1 MKRRRLIALFLALAL
16 ALALSVPA
24 SAADAERWA
33 YCSQPYL
40 RVSRLE
46 FIGLLAESLFPGRGE
61 WALGRPELTRALGL
75 SDRELASREFLTGEI
90 TRQEAARYLANALR
104 LKGVDTHMENKRKT
118 GIDAVSPEYGRD
130 VLTACAAGLL
140 VFGAD
145 GRFNPEWG
153 LHRNEAA
160 ELLRRFDGAAA
171 GGFVFENF
179 LFLGD
184 SLTSNPHYES
194 NIFQK
199 NGHQVFAGGGAVVR
213 NFLGLTTK
221 RVTVGYVGA
230 MTGTLKD
237 REFNGI
243 VILLGANDV
252 GKDEPEDTMVTYRK
266 LLDELQEFCDK
277 PIFVLRVF
285 PINSGYAYGNR
296 EIRKEHA
303 DALNEL
309 LREYCE
315 ETDGIW
321 FADPTG
327 PFTDED
333 GNLLKEKGT
342 ADGLHISSLYYE
354 EFYEAIESALY
365 GTGVLRRPE

>member
-1 MKRRRLIALFLALAL
+1 MKQRRIIALILAL

-24 SAADAERWA
+24 AAADGPRGE
-33 YCSQPYL
+33 YYSQPYL

-46 FIGLLAESLFPGRGE
+46 FIGLLAHSLFPGRE
-61 WALGRPELTRALGL
+61 AWALGRPEFFQALGL
-75 SDRELASREFLTGEI
+75 TERERASREFMTGEI
-90 TRQEAARYLANALR
+90 TRQEAAGYLANALR
-104 LKGVDTHMENKRKT
+104 LRGGSADMKNVGFSD
-118 GIDAVSPEYGRD
+118 IAAVH
-130 VLTACAAGLL
+130 
-140 VFGAD
+140 
-145 GRFNPEWG
+145 PEWG

-160 ELLRRFDGAAA
+160 KLLRRFDSAA
-171 GGFVFENF
+171 GGVVFENF

-199 NGHQVFAGGGAVVR
+199 NGHQVFAGGGAVLR
-213 NFLGLTTK
+213 NFLGLTAK
-221 RVTVGYVGA
+221 RVTVGITGA
-230 MTGTLKD
+230 MTGTLRDK
-237 REFNGI
+237 EFNGI

-252 GKDEPEDTMVTYRK
+252 GRDEPEDTMVTYRK

-277 PIFVLRVF
+277 PIFVLRIF
-285 PINSGYAYGNR
+285 PINSGYRYGSKK
-296 EIRKEHA
+296 IRKEHA

-321 FADPTG
+321 FADATG

-333 GNLLKEKGT
+333 GYLLKEKGT

-354 EFYEAIESALY
+354 EFYEAIEDALY
-365 GTGVLRRPE
+365 GTGVVERSCKT

>member
-1 MKRRRLIALFLALAL
+1 MKRRRLIAFFLVL

-24 SAADAERWA
+24 AAYGSREEYYSR
-33 YCSQPYL
+33 PYL
-40 RVSRLE
+40 RLSRLE
-46 FIGLLAESLFPGRGE
+46 FIGLLAHSLFPGRE
-61 WALGRPELTRALGL
+61 SRALGRPEFFQALGL
-75 SDRELASREFLTGEI
+75 TGRELASREFMTGEI
-90 TRQEAARYLANALR
+90 TRQEAARYLTNALR
-104 LKGVDTHMENKRKT
+104 LRG
-118 GIDAVSPEYGRD
+118 G
-130 VLTACAAGLL
+130 
-140 VFGAD
+140 GAD
-145 GRFNPEWG
+145 MKHAGFSDIAAVHPGWG

-160 ELLRRFDGAAA
+160 KLLRRFDGAAES
-171 GGFVFENF
+171 GVVFEDF

-213 NFLGLTTK
+213 NFLGLTAK
-221 RVTVGYVGA
+221 KVTVGYVGA
-230 MTGTLKD
+230 MTDTLRDK
-237 REFNGI
+237 EFNGI

-266 LLDELQEFCDK
+266 LLEELQEFCDK
-277 PIFVLRVF
+277 PIFVLRIF
-285 PINSGYAYGNR
+285 PINSGYAYGSKR
-296 EIRKEHA
+296 IRREHA

-333 GNLLKEKGT
+333 GLLLREKGT

-354 EFYEAIESALY
+354 EFYEAIENALY
-365 GTGVLRRPE
+365 GTGVVERRCET

>member
-1 MKRRRLIALFLALAL
+1 MKRRSLIALILAL
-16 ALALSVPA
+16 ALALSVTA
-24 SAADAERWA
+24 AADAERGA
-33 YCSQPYL
+33 YYSQPYL

-46 FIGLLAESLFPGRGE
+46 FIGLLAHSLFPGRE
-61 WALGRPELTRALGL
+61 AWTLERPEFLQVLGL
-75 SDRELASREFLTGEI
+75 TERERASREFMTGEI
-90 TRQEAARYLANALR
+90 TRQEAARYLVNALR
-104 LKGVDTHMENKRKT
+104 FRGGDADMKNIALSD
-118 GIDAVSPEYGRD
+118 IDAVSPEYRLD
-130 VLTACAAGLL
+130 VLTACAAGL
-140 VFGAD
+140 FRPGAD
-145 GRFNPEWG
+145 GRFNPNWG

-160 ELLRRFDGAAA
+160 ALIRRFDSAAA
-171 GGFVFENF
+171 GGVVFENF

-199 NGHQVFAGGGAVVR
+199 NGHQVFAGGGAVVH

-230 MTGTLKD
+230 MTGTLRDK
-237 REFNGI
+237 EFNGI

-277 PIFVLRVF
+277 PIFVLRIF
-285 PINSGYAYGNR
+285 PINSGYTYGNKQ
-296 EIRKEHA
+296 IRKEHA

-315 ETDGIW
+315 ETDGVW
-321 FADPTG
+321 FADATG
-327 PFTDED
+327 TFTDED

-342 ADGLHISSLYYE
+342 ADGLHISSLFYE
-354 EFYEAIESALY
+354 EFYEAIENALY
-365 GTGVLRRPE
+365 GTGVVERPWP

>member
-1 MKRRRLIALFLALAL
+1 MKRRRLIALILAF

-24 SAADAERWA
+24 AVAAADAERMA

-40 RVSRLE
+40 RVSRVE
-46 FIGLLAESLFPGRGE
+46 FIGLLAHLLFPGRE
-61 WALGRPELTRALGL
+61 AWALGRPELARALGL
-75 SDRELASREFLTGEI
+75 TERERASREFMTGEI

-104 LKGVDTHMENKRKT
+104 LRGGNPYMKNVGFS
-118 GIDAVSPEYGRD
+118 GIAAVH
-130 VLTACAAGLL
+130 
-140 VFGAD
+140 
-145 GRFNPEWG
+145 PEWG

-160 ELLRRFDGAAA
+160 ELLRRFDGAAEDSI
-171 GGFVFENF
+171 VFENF

-199 NGHQVFAGGGAVVR
+199 KGHQVFAGGGAVVR

-230 MTGTLKD
+230 MTGTLRDKD
-237 REFNGI
+237 FNGI

-252 GKDEPEDTMVTYRK
+252 GKDEPEDTMVTYMK
-266 LLDELQEFCDK
+266 LLDELREFCDK
-277 PIFVLRVF
+277 PIFVLRIF
-285 PINSGYAYGNR
+285 PVNSGYAYGNR
-296 EIRKEHA
+296 EIRREHA

-315 ETDGIW
+315 ETEGIW
-321 FADPTG
+321 FADATG

-354 EFYEAIESALY
+354 EFYEAIETALY
-365 GTGVLRRPE
+365 GTGVLRRS